1 VGILVA
7 KMAEKLK
14 DGKLGGIGMVSPLF
28 GVINSRQ
35 KKKRQAAAGAAD
47 AADAAGGGGTSS
59 VGSDYSTKVISPTM
73 MNAGGGVSKAGR
85 GDGICRTGKTK
96 GRMV

>member
-1 VGILVA
+1 MGFLVG

-28 GVINSRQ
+28 GYINSRQ
-35 KKKRQAAAGAAD
+35 KKKRQGKNAAAAAAGGAAS
-47 AADAAGGGGTSS
+47 TS
-59 VGSDYSTKVISPTM
+59 GSDYSTKVISPTM

-85 GDGICRTGKTK
+85 GDGICRSGKTK

>member
-1 VGILVA
+1 
-7 KMAEKLK
+7 MAYLATKAVEKLK
-14 DGKLGGIGMVSPLF
+14 DGKLGGIGMVSPLL

-35 KKKRQAAAGAAD
+35 KKKRQAAAGAA
-47 AADAAGGGGTSS
+47 GGAGTSS

-73 MNAGGGVSKAGR
+73 MNAGGGVLKVGR

>member
-1 VGILVA
+1 MGFLVG
-7 KMAEKLK
+7 KMADKLK

-28 GVINSRQ
+28 GYINSRQ
-35 KKKRQAAAGAAD
+35 KKKRQGKNAAAAAAGEAAS
-47 AADAAGGGGTSS
+47 TS
-59 VGSDYSTKVISPTM
+59 GSDYSTKVISPTM

-85 GDGICRTGKTK
+85 GDGICRSGKTK

>member
-1 VGILVA
+1 MGILVA
-7 KMAEKLK
+7 KMADKLK

-28 GVINSRQ
+28 GAINSRQ
-35 KKKRQAAAGAAD
+35 KKKRLAAAGAAG
-47 AADAAGGGGTSS
+47 AAGADGTPS

-85 GDGICRTGKTK
+85 GDGICRSGKTK

>member
-1 VGILVA
+1 MGYLAIKA
-7 KMAEKLK
+7 AEKLK

-28 GVINSRQ
+28 GAINSRQ
-35 KKKRQAAAGAAD
+35 NKKRQGKNAAAAAAGGAAS
-47 AADAAGGGGTSS
+47 TS
-59 VGSDYSTKVISPTM
+59 GSDYSTKVISPTM

-85 GDGICRTGKTK
+85 GDGICRSGKTK

>member
-1 VGILVA
+1 
-7 KMAEKLK
+7 MAYLATKAVEKLK

-28 GVINSRQ
+28 GAINSRQ
-35 KKKRQAAAGAAD
+35 KKKRLAAAGAA
-47 AADAAGGGGTSS
+47 GGVGTPS

-96 GRMV
+96 GRIV